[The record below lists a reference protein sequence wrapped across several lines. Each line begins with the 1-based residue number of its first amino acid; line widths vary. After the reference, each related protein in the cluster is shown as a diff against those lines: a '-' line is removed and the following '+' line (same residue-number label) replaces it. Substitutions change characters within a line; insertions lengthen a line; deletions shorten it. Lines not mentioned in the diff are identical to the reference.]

1 MSLLISA
8 LSTRVLAVRQE
19 DGSLPGEPLPLIE
32 GLIWF
37 LFVPV
42 AISALV
48 WILVSVY
55 DKSETGSASKE
66 VAGAQ
71 PKRDVLTSIE

>member
-1 MSLLISA
+1 MSLLISVLA
-8 LSTRVLAVRQE
+8 MRPLAVRQE
-19 DGSLPGEPLPLIE
+19 DGSLPGEPLPLLE

-37 LFVPV
+37 LFIPV

-55 DKSETGSASKE
+55 DKSEKKKVVTKE
-66 VAGAQ
+66 
-71 PKRDVLTSIE
+71 PKRDILTSIE

>member
-1 MSLLISA
+1 MSLLISVLA
-8 LSTRVLAVRQE
+8 MRPLAVRQE
-19 DGSLPGEPLPLIE
+19 DGSLPGEPLPLLE

-37 LFVPV
+37 LFIPV

-55 DKSETGSASKE
+55 DKSEKKE
-66 VAGAQ
+66 VAPKE
-71 PKRDVLTSIE
+71 PKRDILTSIE

>member
-1 MSLLISA
+1 M
-8 LSTRVLAVRQE
+8 RPLAVRQE
-19 DGSLPGEPLPLIE
+19 DGALPGEPLPLLD

-37 LFVPV
+37 LFIPV

-55 DKSETGSASKE
+55 DKSEKKE
-66 VAGAQ
+66 VATKE
-71 PKRDVLTSIE
+71 PKRDILTSIE